1 MTKKP
6 TVHRMS
12 RRSLENDYSE
22 PGMYHITLHADEG
35 TGQPFGSV
43 AGDASVADG
52 CAGAPYVALTAVG
65 RMVEHEL
72 THSIAAHYPMVEVQ
86 TYVVMPEHLHFI
98 LEVHE
103 AIVSRQ
109 GRKAHLG
116 QVIAGFK
123 KGCNRQYWELTGQGG
138 EDGGFQRGKPAGT
151 DLGGEASGEGGGCGA
166 SGASG
171 CGESG
176 GAIGAIGASGA
187 GGGSCPAVYPQGYKV
202 PSRGTSGRK
211 PLFAPGYVDVMP
223 LKEGQL
229 KVQREYIRQN
239 PRSRLLRTIHRDL
252 LQPQRGGIDTALTV
266 KALMGYLERECAPWQ
281 LTADMR
287 AKIISRLLTTD
298 GEEARRTG
306 GENPPARTERVEC
319 HSYGERRLLGRRLLP
334 VVCHRKDAKLF
345 EQQEERCLKAAEEG
359 AVLVSARIA
368 KGEHKIMDKA
378 QEQGRPVVLVIDNG
392 MPELYHPSANRLEQC
407 MNGKL
412 LLVTPWRYH
421 YRTTEDDISVA
432 ECKTMNCL
440 VQALCRTKD
449 SWWKAG
455 ILPLCLFTLFILT
468 GCSLIDEDR
477 SHCDDES
484 AVSYEMELVTNIE
497 TEIATQLETQLPTQ
511 TAVDEAADVELA
523 HEVREYLSG
532 IFTDFAHD
540 VNLSFYDTKGDSTR
554 LYNDR
559 HIMDGSQ
566 ASYTLNL
573 PRRHYMHLAIA
584 NLEKNEWVSLWN
596 GDRCHKAM
604 LDHAIGDTIDS
615 HTAGLFTARAP
626 MYMVEGIDQ
635 SFFVRLYMANCAAC
649 LVIDTR
655 GHDTSGMQVFSTGF
669 ATGFSICDSVYHFA
683 ARPPMVRTHRMDTSL
698 KNRVAFCSVNFP
710 SKQGATRS
718 VIETTEPFVTKNAR
732 ESLWEFCVVVPQK
745 DGKLTRTLVHVW
757 QPLMP
762 GQFKI
767 VRVWLNADGSLST
780 DASEVSTSVQL
791 DWKEGLVIEV

>member
-1 MTKKP
+1 
-6 TVHRMS
+6 MS

-22 PGMYHITLHADEG
+22 PGMYHITLRVSEG
-35 TGQPFGSV
+35 AGQPFGSV

-171 CGESG
+171 CG
-176 GAIGAIGASGA
+176 ASGA

-281 LTADMR
+281 LTADTR

-306 GENPPARTERVEC
+306 GENPPERTARVEC
-319 HSYGERRLLGRRLLP
+319 HSYGERRLL
-334 VVCHRKDAKLF
+334 D
-345 EQQEERCLKAAEEG
+345 
-359 AVLVSARIA
+359 
-368 KGEHKIMDKA
+368 
-378 QEQGRPVVLVIDNG
+378 RPVVLVIDNG

-455 ILPLCLFTLFILT
+455 ILPLCLFTLSILT

-573 PRRHYMHLAIA
+573 PRRHYMHLAVA

-615 HTAGLFTARAP
+615 HTTGLFTARVP